1 MLGLHKV
8 TYSVGYTS
16 WLDIGPEGIN
26 KSTALE
32 KVRDRLAIPRERV
45 MALGDGRN
53 DIDMLEWAGEF
64 GRGIAMGQ
72 APEEVRLAANE
83 VTLDEADGGL
93 PSALATLD

>member
-1 MLGLHKV
+1 
-8 TYSVGYTS
+8 
-16 WLDIGPEGIN
+16 
-26 KSTALE
+26 
-32 KVRDRLAIPRERV
+32 